1 MAILYYTQNGRR
13 ECKKKKPEKK
23 EREPQTKD
31 YIGRVY
37 VRL

>member
-13 ECKKKKPEKK
+13 ECKKKTEKK

-31 YIGRVY
+31 YIGRVN